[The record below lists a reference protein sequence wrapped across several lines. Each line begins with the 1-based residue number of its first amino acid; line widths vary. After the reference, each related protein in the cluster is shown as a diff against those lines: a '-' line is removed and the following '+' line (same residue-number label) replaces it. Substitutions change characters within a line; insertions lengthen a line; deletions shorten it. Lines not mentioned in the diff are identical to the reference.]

1 MGRLFRLAG
10 WAVGRSPH
18 GERGLKFQIH
28 VGSCAVPMSLPPR
41 GAWIEILYIALVSST
56 VFWSLP
62 PTGSVDRNSPPL
74 DFRRNIISSPPWGAW
89 IKKRTGRLKT
99 EKSFQNGSSFCRS
112 FCRRPGCRHRNSCCP
127 NCPVLCGGLRR
138 TVSPQMLVK
147 SLDKLCDVQDFIARS
162 GYK

>member
-1 MGRLFRLAG
+1 MED
-10 WAVGRSPH
+10 W
-18 GERGLKFQIH
+18 K
-28 VGSCAVPMSLPPR
+28 
-41 GAWIEILYIALVSST
+41 
-56 VFWSLP
+56 
-62 PTGSVDRNSPPL
+62 D
-74 DFRRNIISSPPWGAW
+74 
-89 IKKRTGRLKT
+89 RLKLKRASKRKLFSLT
-99 EKSFQNGSSFCRS
+99 FCRS